1 MRKIALTG
9 NIASGKS
16 EVQKILVSLGY
27 KVLDTDIV
35 GHELLHN
42 NTEVKNAFAEYDI
55 IENNEISREKLGKV
69 VFSDEMLLKKL
80 NSIIHPQIKNKIED
94 FFSANENEEKVFV
107 AIPLLFE
114 TNMQDM
120 FDEIIFVYAD
130 DDLRLKRLMT
140 RNNFDKDYAQK
151 RIDSQSSQNEK
162 INKSHIIIHN
172 NGSLED
178 LKEKTYNLFR
188 PAQRP

>member
-1 MRKIALTG
+1 MRKLALTG

-114 TNMQDM
+114 ANMQDM

-178 LKEKTYNLFR
+178 LKEKTYNMFK
-188 PAQRP
+188 PVQKS

>member
-1 MRKIALTG
+1 MRKLALTG

-178 LKEKTYNLFR
+178 LKEKTYNMFR
-188 PAQRP
+188 PVQKS

>member
-178 LKEKTYNLFR
+178 LKEKTYNMFI
-188 PAQRP
+188 PVQKS

>member
-69 VFSDEMLLKKL
+69 VTVVETDLQSDFADRQ
-80 NSIIHPQIKNKIED
+80 S
-94 FFSANENEEKVFV
+94 FFS
-107 AIPLLFE
+107 
-114 TNMQDM
+114 
-120 FDEIIFVYAD
+120 
-130 DDLRLKRLMT
+130 
-140 RNNFDKDYAQK
+140 
-151 RIDSQSSQNEK
+151 
-162 INKSHIIIHN
+162 
-172 NGSLED
+172 G
-178 LKEKTYNLFR
+178 
-188 PAQRP
+188 